1 MVSWLAQSRAKEAE
15 EDFRSLKPLPL
26 ISDAGAIIGSLLWSL
41 LPLLVCGLFNNSQQ
55 AARVRR
61 LHRVENHERPPLAR
75 RDGVALWRHGGEPN
89 RESSRVSLVWSSL
102 DSPYAKK
109 VSRRTQTRKN
119 VGLARPRSPQ
129 RDAAYTHGLDERERE
144 RRQRDKKRASKEASA
159 KSELAPGATRNCPR
173 GRGCRGA
180 GGSGKPA
187 PRCRPRRR

>member
-1 MVSWLAQSRAKEAE
+1 LGRPGTGIFASWNILLYVIFSRSSLVLFFEWSRGSHSRAPRRQKKI
-15 EDFRSLKPLPL
+15 FRSLKPLPL

-144 RRQRDKKRASKEASA
+144 KAER
-159 KSELAPGATRNCPR
+159 
-173 GRGCRGA
+173 
-180 GGSGKPA
+180 
-187 PRCRPRRR
+187 